1 MCRGVVMD
9 AVEKSPPAPLYK
21 RGEKTT
27 RRTNE
32 GFPPFIKGGQGGF
45 SNANISTGANHAP

>member
-1 MCRGVVMD
+1 MRRVMMD

-27 RRTNE
+27 RTTNE

-45 SNANISTGANHAP
+45 SNAHIPLKANHAR